1 MASIRVP
8 VAPAEYDVDHQDGV
22 ATAIVQ
28 LDNSALK
35 KSQRNFINGNSN
47 TEIVLIDTNGGKWRL
62 EVSTTGSLTTTAIT

>member
-28 LDNSALK
+28 LDNNTLQK
-35 KSQRNFINGNSN
+35 QQRNFLNGNSN
-47 TEIVLIDTNGGKWRL
+47 TELVILDSNGGKWKL
-62 EVSTTGSLTTTAIT
+62 GVDTSGNLTTTAIT